1 MEKLIFAKE
10 LVYETAEFIR
20 EKMKERLDIDTK
32 KNNHDFVTNVDKGAE
47 SYLVDKINARYD
59 QQDFV
64 TEEKMIETKGLK
76 DTWIIDPI
84 DGTMNF
90 IYLKKDFAIS
100 LAYYEDKK
108 PVFGIVYDVV
118 ADEMFVGIHGQ
129 GAYLNDKK
137 LQPLDQTTPLSESII
152 NADTKSFLTFKENI
166 IPLIMSQRYVGSAAI
181 ETCAVAAGRSNTY
194 VSRRLNP
201 WDIAA
206 GVIILQEVG
215 GTWNYGELED
225 EIYFEDKQGYF
236 IGSSNRLIKDSLLAL
251 RR

>member
-1 MEKLIFAKE
+1 MEKLNFAKE
-10 LVYETAEFIR
+10 LVYETADFIR
-20 EKMKERLDIDTK
+20 EKMKEGLDIDTK
-32 KNNHDFVTNVDKGAE
+32 KNDHDFVTNVDKGAE
-47 SYLVDKINARYD
+47 SYLINKINATYEG
-59 QQDFV
+59 QDFV

-129 GAYLNDKK
+129 GAYLNEKALK
-137 LQPLDQTTPLSESII
+137 PLDSTTQLSEAII
-152 NADTKSFLTFKENI
+152 NADTKTFLSFKVNPIEK
-166 IPLIMSQRYVGSAAI
+166 IMSQRYVGSAAI
-181 ETCAVAAGRSNTY
+181 EICAVAANRSNAY
-194 VSRRLNP
+194 ISRRLNP

-215 GTWNYGELED
+215 GTWLYGDLED
-225 EIYFEDKQGYF
+225 EIYTEDKQGYF
-236 IGSSNRLIKDSLLAL
+236 IGCGNQIIKESLLAY
-251 RR
+251 R